1 MGGPGAD
8 GAVQEPTSQ
17 HLPGQPRAGDQ
28 PQPWGQEQHPAVPK
42 EAAAEGEQSIA
53 EVSLLSQ
60 SGLEQESVFHWELHC

>member
-1 MGGPGAD
+1 MGDPGAD

-28 PQPWGQEQHPAVPK
+28 PPPWGQEQHPVVPK

-53 EVSLLSQ
+53 EVSLLSP
-60 SGLEQESVFHWELHC
+60 SGLEQESVFHWELRC